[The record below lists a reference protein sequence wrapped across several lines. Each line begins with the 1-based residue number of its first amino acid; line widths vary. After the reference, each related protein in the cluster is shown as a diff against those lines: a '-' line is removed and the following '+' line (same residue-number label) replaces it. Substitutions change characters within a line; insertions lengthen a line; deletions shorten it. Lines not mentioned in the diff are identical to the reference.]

1 MADISSGIP
10 VGSKVALITGGSRG
24 MGLAMVKRFQKDG
37 YRVATCATSLEN
49 AQKSGA
55 DFAFACDVSKRDQ
68 VKAGIA
74 AVIQALGRLDVLVN
88 NAGLAG
94 TNQLDPSDDDS
105 FWEQI
110 IDVNLNGSYYM
121 AKYALPHL
129 PDRSGRIIHIA
140 SVLALK
146 GVPDQ
151 TAYCAAKHGV
161 LGFTRALAHFT
172 APRGITVN
180 VICPGWTRT
189 DMAFQRFGEL
199 GMTEESLKSGVPL
212 GRFIEPE
219 EIAAAVAY
227 LASDAASGI
236 TGQSLTIDGG
246 VLA

>member
-1 MADISSGIP
+1 MSS
-10 VGSKVALITGGSRG
+10 SQKVVLITGASRG
-24 MGLAMVKRFQKDG
+24 MGLAMVKRFQQEG
-37 YRVATCATSLEN
+37 YRVAGCATTE
-49 AQKSGA
+49 AGAKESGA
-55 DFAFACDVSKRDQ
+55 DFAFACDVASRDS
-68 VKAGIA
+68 VKAGIDA
-74 AVIQALGRLDVLVN
+74 TLRALGRLDVVIN
-88 NAGLAG
+88 SAGLAG
-94 TNQLDPSDDDS
+94 TNVLDPSDDDTL
-105 FWEQI
+105 WQKI
-110 IDVNLNGSYYM
+110 IDVNLNGTYYM

-129 PDRSGRIIHIA
+129 PERSGKIINIA

-161 LGFTRALAHFT
+161 LGFTRALAHAA

-189 DMAFQRFGEL
+189 EMAFGRFAEL
-199 GMTEESLKSGVPL
+199 GMTEDSLKTSVPL

-219 EIAAAVAY
+219 EIAGLAIY

-236 TGQSLTIDGG
+236 TGQSFTIDGG

>member
-1 MADISSGIP
+1 MSS
-10 VGSKVALITGGSRG
+10 SQKVVLVTGGSRG
-24 MGLAMVKRFQKDG
+24 MGLAMVQRFQKAG
-37 YRVATCATSLEN
+37 YKVATCATTLEN
-49 AQKSGA
+49 ARKSGA

-74 AVIQALGRLDVLVN
+74 AVVQALGGIDVLIN

-94 TNQLDPSDDDS
+94 TNLLDPSDDDA

-110 IDVNLNGSYYM
+110 IDVNLNGTYYM

-129 PDRSGRIIHIA
+129 PDQSGRIINIA

-219 EIAAAVAY
+219 EIAAAAVY
-227 LASDAASGI
+227 LASDGASGI